1 MSWILNCRWDVFFHD
16 KFYLSRGVPTRKK
29 HLLLSNILIEWNFN
43 SCFTL
48 MVWILK
54 LMRYFRF
61 VGVSLPPVKQRWAFG
76 GAGVALRALCLE
88 LHSLG
93 LAVPIVLV
101 DQALPFCAPVLS
113 PVSQRA
119 PPACGTAGKIQEV
132 FGCCLVLVGSTQA
145 VQPREKW
152 LCKGSCRE
160 ALGCQISTKFSSSL
174 ICCFCL
180 HLYSKPADFAWWT
193 PNFCNWPEFHDCVQ
207 GQTVSV

>member
-16 KFYLSRGVPTRKK
+16 KFYLSRGVSTRKK

-93 LAVPIVLV
+93 LAVPLVLV

-113 PVSQRA
+113 PCESE
-119 PPACGTAGKIQEV
+119 GTPCLWHGGEDSGGVWVLPCAGGV
-132 FGCCLVLVGSTQA
+132 HSGNA
-145 VQPREKW
+145 A
-152 LCKGSCRE
+152 KGKM
-160 ALGCQISTKFSSSL
+160 AL
-174 ICCFCL
+174 
-180 HLYSKPADFAWWT
+180 
-193 PNFCNWPEFHDCVQ
+193 Q
-207 GQTVSV
+207 GQLQGGTRVSDFHKI

>member
-113 PVSQRA
+113 PCESEGTPCLWQGRGRFRRCLGAALCWWGPFRQCSQGKNGFARA
-119 PPACGTAGKIQEV
+119 AAG
-132 FGCCLVLVGSTQA
+132 
-145 VQPREKW
+145 R
-152 LCKGSCRE
+152 
-160 ALGCQISTKFSSSL
+160 
-174 ICCFCL
+174 
-180 HLYSKPADFAWWT
+180 H
-193 PNFCNWPEFHDCVQ
+193 
-207 GQTVSV
+207 